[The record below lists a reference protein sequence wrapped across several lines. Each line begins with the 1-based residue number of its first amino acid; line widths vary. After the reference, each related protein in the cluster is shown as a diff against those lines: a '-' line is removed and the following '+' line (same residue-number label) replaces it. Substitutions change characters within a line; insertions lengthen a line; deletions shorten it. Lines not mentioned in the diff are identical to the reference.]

1 MKESTMPTKN
11 TQLVLELLPTTTEPK
26 IENLPEV
33 FPAKKICSDKT
44 LKEKIEVWHS
54 QDKSN
59 HFMTPKWLID
69 FIRYVYPIELDATSS
84 PEANEINKFERF
96 FTKETNAICQSWKV
110 KEGSGVFINPPYVG
124 KPNLIDWANKISTE
138 YLENGQPIFALV
150 PARSPETRWF
160 RIFFEHATHI
170 VFLKKRLNHN
180 ETICN
185 ESGQFASAL
194 VVFGGDKLG
203 SRINFLEN
211 LGELLETSNFRKK
224 KEHENLQFN
233 GEKNDSKKVA

>member
-1 MKESTMPTKN
+1 MLTKKN
-11 TQLVLELLPTTTEPK
+11 KLVLELNPTSSKPK
-26 IENLPEV
+26 NEHIPEV
-33 FPAKKICSDKT
+33 YPAKKICSDKA

-69 FIRYVYPIELDATSS
+69 FIRFVYPIELDATSS
-84 PEANEINKFERF
+84 LEANEINKFERF
-96 FTKETNAICQSWKV
+96 FTKENNAICQSWKV

-124 KPNLIDWANKISTE
+124 KPSLLDWANKISTE

-150 PARSPETRWF
+150 PARSPETKWF

-180 ETICN
+180 EAICN

-194 VVFGGDKLG
+194 AVFGGDKLG
-203 SRINFLEN
+203 TRINLLEN
-211 LGELLETSNFRKK
+211 LGELVETSNYRKQ
-224 KEHENLQFN
+224 KEKSILQFY
-233 GEKNDSKKVA
+233 GEKNDTKKAA